1 MKQNL
6 LTRIRIRRRAS
17 VYKPHAAAGSGV
29 CLCFELVFAPFLH
42 IIGWL
47 LINQSGALIIC
58 LFVYCCGLVF
68 ASFLLILPQIQ
79 CAKFL
84 PFWSIFRGVL
94 GILVISI
101 KLIRLLLKNKSWWR
115 ICHEQQA
122 RFSRFIMQN
131 FSSKGW
137 EVAELN

>member
-101 KLIRLLLKNKSWWR
+101 KLIRLLLKTSHDGEFVMSNKQDS
-115 ICHEQQA
+115 QD
-122 RFSRFIMQN
+122 
-131 FSSKGW
+131 SSCKISALKG
-137 EVAELN
+137 EKRQS